1 MSRSFRDVNVR
12 GEETEFCSGIND
24 AYRQCSKPRKFE
36 IQAIAGSTAGY
47 SKFHMRVGGDRSVSP
62 VVFRQALIYA
72 RLTTMTKKSQEGE

>member
-12 GEETEFCSGIND
+12 GEETEFYSGIND

-47 SKFHMRVGGDRSVSP
+47 SKFHMRVGGDRSVSL
-62 VVFRQALIYA
+62 VVFRQGLIYA
-72 RLTTMTKKSQEGE
+72 RLTTMTKKSQEGK